1 MVTKWISLPKRCSQ
15 IVTGFAEILKHSILE
30 GEMDF
35 DEELKIR
42 ILVAIDDQFVGFNE
56 EENNEE

>member
-15 IVTGFAEILKHSILE
+15 IVTEFAEILKHSILE
-30 GEMDF
+30 SEMDF
-35 DEELKIR
+35 DEALKIR

>member
-1 MVTKWISLPKRCSQ
+1 
-15 IVTGFAEILKHSILE
+15 
-30 GEMDF
+30 MDF